1 MNLITKNKKV
11 IFLFFI
17 VYLITI
23 ISYYFLSI
31 NLGNTPLFLQMRR
44 FIPATLAFII
54 PFLFLKKIKYS
65 LFSTSLITSILCGL
79 TSPILVYLTYH
90 NTATYLSLP
99 YDFSFGLY
107 IFPFLIF
114 LSIILIKIL
123 KINYTIANSI
133 ITLIHTLLIIPPIFQ
148 IFYFIKFNHCLT
160 EKGTMAIYQTNFTEA
175 IEYISSIGIL
185 LPLSLSVIVS
195 IIYVFYKKTNIFFQ
209 NLNNIVFHDKQKIIL
224 LLLFS
229 SLSVYL
235 STNLYY
241 KTYFYELAISTNDY
255 FQSIKLYRDGRN
267 DILNNLTVQKNNTQQ
282 KPHTIFIVIGE
293 SATRNYMSSFTEM
306 SDNTT
311 PWLSENKNN
320 SNFIIFQNAYS
331 CEYSTGPTLSH
342 ALTESSYYNN
352 KPFYES
358 ISFIDIAKKAGY
370 KTYWFSNQ
378 GIIGAAD
385 TPITLVAE
393 TAEYKKWVSQDN
405 TANSQ
410 YDEELINY
418 LKYVNPNENNLVV
431 LHIMGSH
438 IDYNNRY
445 PTKFQK
451 WTDPGETGRLADYKN
466 SLLYTDNILQKI
478 FEYGKTKLN
487 LDAMIYFSDHGN
499 DPNRSRDPD
508 STKFIFLRIPMFIYY
523 SDNYKKANPTI
534 VNNIAINKDK
544 YFSNDLLYDFVCGV
558 LNITSNHYDETQS
571 LSSNKYM
578 YDSTNLRTGAG
589 KRSIKEDP
597 YL

>member
-1 MNLITKNKKV
+1 MNLITKNKKI

>member
-1 MNLITKNKKV
+1 MKKHKNT

-17 VYLITI
+17 IYLLTLLF
-23 ISYYFLSI
+23 YYFLSV
-31 NLGNTPLFLQMRR
+31 NLGNTPLFLQIRR
-44 FIPATLAFII
+44 FIPAVLAFII

-123 KINYTIANSI
+123 KISHTIANSI

-160 EKGTMAIYQTNFTEA
+160 EKGTMAIYQTNLTEA

-185 LPLSLSVIVS
+185 LPLSLSIIIS
-195 IIYVFYKKTNIFFQ
+195 IIYVFYKKTNTFLQ
-209 NLNNIVFHDKQKIIL
+209 NLHNIVLHDKQKIIL

-229 SLSVYL
+229 SLSIYL

-282 KPHTIFIVIGE
+282 KPHSIFIVIGE

-311 PWLSENKNN
+311 PWLSNNKNN

-405 TANSQ
+405 TAKSQ

-523 SDNYKKANPTI
+523 SDNYKKTNPTI
-534 VNNIAINKDK
+534 VNNIAMNKDK
-544 YFSNDLLYDFVCGV
+544 YFSNDLLYDFVCGI

>member
-44 FIPATLAFII
+44 FIPAALAFII
-54 PFLFLKKIKYS
+54 PFLFKKKIKYS

>member
-1 MNLITKNKKV
+1 MNLIKKNKKV

-44 FIPATLAFII
+44 FIPAALAFII

-405 TANSQ
+405 TAKSQ

>member
-1 MNLITKNKKV
+1 
-11 IFLFFI
+11 
-17 VYLITI
+17 
-23 ISYYFLSI
+23 
-31 NLGNTPLFLQMRR
+31 
-44 FIPATLAFII
+44 
-54 PFLFLKKIKYS
+54 
-65 LFSTSLITSILCGL
+65 
-79 TSPILVYLTYH
+79 
-90 NTATYLSLP
+90 
-99 YDFSFGLY
+99 
-107 IFPFLIF
+107 
-114 LSIILIKIL
+114 
-123 KINYTIANSI
+123 
-133 ITLIHTLLIIPPIFQ
+133 
-148 IFYFIKFNHCLT
+148 
-160 EKGTMAIYQTNFTEA
+160 MAIYQTNFTEA

>member
-44 FIPATLAFII
+44 FIPAALAFII